1 MKFKRGQII
10 KSSHSTFIV
19 LDIIPEE
26 NRPDSQLLEVI
37 PLQSGILPTGEAG
50 YFRIAYPPSWQ
61 VVSDLSPEAKEQTI

>member
-1 MKFKRGQII
+1 MKFKRGQVI

-19 LDIIPEE
+19 LDIIPED
-26 NRPDSQLLEVI
+26 NRRKTQLLEVI

-50 YFRIAYPPSWQ
+50 YFRIGYPGAWQ